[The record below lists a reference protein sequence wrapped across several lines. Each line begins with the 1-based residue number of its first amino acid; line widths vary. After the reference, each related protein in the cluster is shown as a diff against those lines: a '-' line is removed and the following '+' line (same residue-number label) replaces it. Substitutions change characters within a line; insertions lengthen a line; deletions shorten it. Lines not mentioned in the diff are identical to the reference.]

1 MTMELMLPGAR
12 TASRRAAPTF
22 RELRVAR
29 QLASILGPVMV
40 VTSTTEWVNL
50 HIWTGQLPVV
60 VYLNGMVL
68 FIAGLVVL
76 RLHRRWSRSWP
87 AAVTLAGWLI
97 LVAGLLRMAL
107 PEAPQPRDGLLATS
121 VIALVLAYGSVL
133 TWLGYRPLAPSERR
147 SAGGRT

>member
-1 MTMELMLPGAR
+1 MTMEA
-12 TASRRAAPTF
+12 
-22 RELRVAR
+22 
-29 QLASILGPVMV
+29 
-40 VTSTTEWVNL
+40 
-50 HIWTGQLPVV
+50 GQLPVV
-60 VYLNGMVL
+60 VYLNGMLL

-121 VIALVLAYGSVL
+121 VVAFVLGYGSLL
-133 TWLGYRPLAPSERR
+133 TWLGYRPLPPS
-147 SAGGRT
+147 

>member
-1 MTMELMLPGAR
+1 MTMEHVLPAAH
-12 TASRRAAPTF
+12 TASRRSAPTF
-22 RELRVAR
+22 RESRVAR

-50 HIWTGQLPVV
+50 HIWAAQLPVV
-60 VYLNGMVL
+60 VYLNGTVL

-76 RLHRRWSRSWP
+76 RLHRRWSRAWP

-97 LVAGLLRMAL
+97 LVAGLLRMAF

-121 VIALVLAYGSVL
+121 LIAFVLAYGSVL
-133 TWLGYRPLAPSERR
+133 TWLGYRPLPASQRR